1 MPVPH
6 HYKYFLS
13 VHEISQH
20 LPAKSLLHFQWRA
33 GFFPTQPYFCLSLIR
48 PCTTFDAELFP
59 EVVAL
64 VHLPNLWPDPH
75 VQDHPCGR
83 LPAPG
88 FPHGWQT
95 PCTGT
100 EFVSSHF
107 VQPHQCLN
115 SSLFASAEGNGCFVH
130 LSHFWHLVTVGMKET
145 FPARTSSAAV
155 PHWAAKTLP
164 VIFPASLQNQG
175 FITVFP
181 TALKVFVVV
190 SQDQAARRPAWASQH

>member
-59 EVVAL
+59 EVMAL
-64 VHLPNLWPDPH
+64 VRLPNLWPDPGA
-75 VQDHPCGR
+75 QDHPCGR
-83 LPAPG
+83 LPAPV

-107 VQPHQCLN
+107 VQPHQCLS
-115 SSLFASAEGNGCFVH
+115 SSLFASAEGNGCLVH

-145 FPARTSSAAV
+145 FLARTSSAAV
-155 PHWAAKTLP
+155 PAM
-164 VIFPASLQNQG
+164 G
-175 FITVFP
+175 
-181 TALKVFVVV
+181 
-190 SQDQAARRPAWASQH
+190 SQDTSRNFSCFSAKRRFHKLFFLLHWGCL